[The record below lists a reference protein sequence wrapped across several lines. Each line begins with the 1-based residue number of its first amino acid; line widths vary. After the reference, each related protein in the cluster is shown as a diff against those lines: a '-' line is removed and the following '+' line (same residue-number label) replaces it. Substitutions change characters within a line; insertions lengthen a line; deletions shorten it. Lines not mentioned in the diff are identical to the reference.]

1 LLLAKGGI
9 LPHYDRTM
17 IAITEEII
25 EEILAFGT
33 DPKAMAFPINRR
45 ALHKYYHHRCCCGK
59 TVGEGLKACF
69 GLTEAS
75 IDNNGTPIVLHVLPE
90 QSDEDSAALW
100 ESVVAW
106 VLSHPEF
113 WHRTAKAIAR
123 DYQDV
128 DYGLVVTQG
137 VFIVKRQIDGVD
149 MERAKV
155 ESFTRAVVDF
165 LVASPQYMALADK
178 GALFEVLKSPANPR
192 RRRMRLLSPR
202 RMSLLSGVMG
212 LGPSWTMHWVGP
224 NRNPTFHM
232 SS

>member
-1 LLLAKGGI
+1 VTADESYVWTPAPALIESNRYRRRLGFLLQETRLFDPPPPSSSTFRSPYVLLLAKGGI

-155 ESFTRAVVDF
+155 PSTWLWQTRA
-165 LVASPQYMALADK
+165 LC
-178 GALFEVLKSPANPR
+178 LKY
-192 RRRMRLLSPR
+192 
-202 RMSLLSGVMG
+202 
-212 LGPSWTMHWVGP
+212 
-224 NRNPTFHM
+224 
-232 SS
+232 